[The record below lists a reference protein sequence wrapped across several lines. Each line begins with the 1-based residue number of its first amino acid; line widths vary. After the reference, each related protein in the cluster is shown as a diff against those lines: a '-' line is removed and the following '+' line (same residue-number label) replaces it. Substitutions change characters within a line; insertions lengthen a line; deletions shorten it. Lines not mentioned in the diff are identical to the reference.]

1 MLKPIFVADILDDL
15 FSYLRFASISADP
28 QYKDQLEACADWLV
42 QRFGRAGLAAHKHP
56 TAGAPIV
63 VAKSPLQP
71 DRKTVLIYGHY
82 DVQPADPLEL
92 WNSPPFEPV
101 VRNARVFAR
110 GAADN
115 KGQLLPHLVGVE
127 LALKENALPVNVIF
141 VVEGEEESG
150 SRNLGGFLEEQ
161 KAALRSDIAVISDCP
176 MIAPDNPTLVYGARG
191 IVCLEVTLTGP
202 GADLH
207 SGLFGGL
214 IANPAN
220 TLVRLLS
227 GMVTDSGEIGI
238 PGFYDRVQPIEAWER
253 ELWTTLP
260 VSDAGWLELT
270 GSPELSGENGFSSLE
285 RIWTRPTLDINGLNG
300 GYTGAGPKTIVPS
313 RASAKISFRLV
324 PDQDPDEIRALV
336 KQHLIDHCPGSVR
349 MMITDH
355 HQGRPYLLTPNSPFA
370 LAAKKALEGSFDRP
384 AAMVRL
390 GGTLPILQALKDSL
404 GIDTLLV
411 GLEWMDCQI
420 HSPNENFPIKN
431 LALGVEMNRRL
442 LAELATL

>member
-1 MLKPIFVADILDDL
+1 MLQLIFVSDILDDL

-28 QYKDQLEACADWLV
+28 HYKDQLEACADWLV
-42 QRFGRAGLAAHKHP
+42 QRFERAGLAAHKHP
-56 TAGAPIV
+56 TPGNPIV
-63 VAKSPLQP
+63 VAKSPPRP

-101 VRNARVFAR
+101 VRDGRVFAR

-127 LALKENALPVNVIF
+127 LALKENALPINVVF

-150 SRNLGGFLEEQ
+150 GQNLGVFLEEQ
-161 KAALRSDIAVISDCP
+161 KAALRSDIAVISDGP
-176 MIAPDNPTLVYGARG
+176 MIAPDNPTLVYGGRG
-191 IVCLEVTLTGP
+191 CVCLEVTLTGP
-202 GADLH
+202 ARDLH

-227 GMVTDSGEIGI
+227 RMVTDTGEIAI
-238 PGFYDRVQPIEAWER
+238 PGFYDGVQPLEAWER

-260 VSDAGWLELT
+260 VSDSDWLELT
-270 GSPELSGENGFSSLE
+270 GSPELSRESGFSSLE
-285 RIWTRPTLDINGLNG
+285 RIWTRPTMDINGFDS
-300 GYTGAGPKTIVPS
+300 GYTGEGPKTILPS

-336 KQHLIDHCPGSVR
+336 KHHLISHCPDSVR
-349 MMITDH
+349 MTIADH
-355 HQGRPYLLTPNSPFA
+355 FQGRPYLLMPNSPFA
-370 LAAKKALEGSFDRP
+370 LAAKRALEASFGRP
-384 AAMVRL
+384 AVVARR
-390 GGTLPILQALKDSL
+390 GGTLPVLRALKDTL

-411 GLEWMDCQI
+411 GLEWMDC
-420 HSPNENFPIKN
+420 HVHAPNESFPTKN

-442 LAELATL
+442 LAELAAV